1 MSNEI
6 RAQIE
11 ADSGAARLLALA
23 KRLSK
28 QALEPVAHDGVAV
41 RFADGNTEPRIT
53 AVIFRNI
60 ERNDP
65 IAETPTPFV
74 GQDGF
79 ELRVAHELLLF
90 GKG

>member
-1 MSNEI
+1 MNIFRKSANL
-6 RAQIE
+6 
-11 ADSGAARLLALA
+11 LLAQA

-28 QALEPVAHDGVAV
+28 QALEPVAHHRVAV

-53 AVIFRNI
+53 AVIFRDI
-60 ERNDP
+60 ERNHP

-74 GQDGF
+74 RQDGF
-79 ELRVAHELLLF
+79 ELRVAHKLLLL